1 MKSYLIAF
9 LLLTFSFASAQD
21 STRVEIKGK
30 IIIDSPDLEGITVYN
45 SSSNRG
51 TITDSIG
58 GFTIKAKLNDKISV
72 SALQFKDFNVV
83 VAQEVIDFKQM
94 NVYLVEQVNKLD
106 EVVILPYNLTG
117 ILKEDVSSVKTF
129 NANMDA
135 IYFGV
140 DDISLYEF
148 ADDSYSKVENLAA
161 MSQNERIRY
170 QADGIAILS
179 GLVGLI
185 FKKKDKKKRN
195 NNNTESLDVLELS
208 DVYNHD
214 YYTLNFKI
222 PEDQVE
228 AFIAYVETN
237 NFDTAL
243 LNNGKEMD
251 LIEHLNL
258 ESKKFLKTTIEKD

>member
-1 MKSYLIAF
+1 
-9 LLLTFSFASAQD
+9 
-21 STRVEIKGK
+21 
-30 IIIDSPDLEGITVYN
+30 
-45 SSSNRG
+45 
-51 TITDSIG
+51 
-58 GFTIKAKLNDKISV
+58 
-72 SALQFKDFNVV
+72 
-83 VAQEVIDFKQM
+83 
-94 NVYLVEQVNKLD
+94 
-106 EVVILPYNLTG
+106 
-117 ILKEDVSSVKTF
+117 
-129 NANMDA
+129 
-135 IYFGV
+135 
-140 DDISLYEF
+140 
-148 ADDSYSKVENLAA
+148 

-170 QADGIAILS
+170 QADGMAILG

-237 NFDTAL
+237 DFDNTL